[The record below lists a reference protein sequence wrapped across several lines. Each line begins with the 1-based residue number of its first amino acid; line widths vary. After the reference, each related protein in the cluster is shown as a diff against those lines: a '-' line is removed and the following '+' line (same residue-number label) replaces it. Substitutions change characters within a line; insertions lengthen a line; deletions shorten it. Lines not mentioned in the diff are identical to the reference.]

1 MNRVILCGNLGGDVD
16 VQTSKGTTFA
26 HLSLA
31 LNEFVPLGE
40 GEFER
45 RVVWVRVTAF
55 GSLARSLRTLGKGSK
70 VLVEGRLK
78 QAVYQKDD
86 VRFQYVEVVAE
97 KVEFQLVK
105 PRADAAGEAAGEA
118 PADEPTTVREA
129 GADDD
134 DIPF

>member
-1 MNRVILCGNLGGDVD
+1 M
-16 VQTSKGTTFA
+16 
-26 HLSLA
+26 
-31 LNEFVPLGE
+31 
-40 GEFER
+40 
-45 RVVWVRVTAF
+45 VWVRVTAF

-118 PADEPTTVREA
+118 PAEEPATVREA
-129 GADDD
+129 GAGDD